1 MGVAVDVAEASLG
14 IVTDDVRTARRGS
27 AGGRRRG
34 EKRCDELHCAV
45 AVASERIYQN
55 SLPAEVTEIA
65 KRGRFQSPN
74 ASSPSGTRR
83 QTWGGNPEFFSALL
97 GSVAATWN

>member
-1 MGVAVDVAEASLG
+1 MSC
-14 IVTDDVRTARRGS
+14 TAQMP
-27 AGGRRRG
+27 
-34 EKRCDELHCAV
+34 
-45 AVASERIYQN
+45 VASERIYQN

-83 QTWGGNPEFFSALL
+83 QTWGGNPECFSAPL
-97 GSVAATWN
+97 GSAAATWD